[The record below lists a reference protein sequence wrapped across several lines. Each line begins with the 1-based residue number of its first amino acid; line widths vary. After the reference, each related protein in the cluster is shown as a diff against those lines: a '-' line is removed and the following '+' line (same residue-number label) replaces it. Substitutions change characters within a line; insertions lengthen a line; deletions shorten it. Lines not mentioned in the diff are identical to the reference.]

1 MHNAGRRSDPPYQR
15 SPSFPPRLSDHLSP
29 DHTILVSP
37 SVLLGGRYLVLS
49 VLLPG
54 IMSDVKAADKLEHSQ
69 VVLESET
76 YEELTEEAKLGRF
89 VCTPH

>member
-1 MHNAGRRSDPPYQR
+1 
-15 SPSFPPRLSDHLSP
+15 
-29 DHTILVSP
+29 
-37 SVLLGGRYLVLS
+37 
-49 VLLPG
+49 
-54 IMSDVKAADKLEHSQ
+54 MSDVKAADKLEHSQ